1 MAKENYIK
9 LYAEDFDTDVW
20 EDYCRIVGVP
30 NDSVIIKIRFT
41 DDDVSYVGPETFTV
55 DIYDDNDD
63 YYDSFDIVAR
73 GRDEAEKIVENLY
86 GMVIDNGS
94 YCEVEIINDLD
105 DGVLCTLTQGFS
117 TDIEEVKDWVD
128 NLSFKLVIIR

>member
-94 YCEVEIINDLD
+94 YCEVDIINDLD